1 MHTLNAAHVL
11 YRYSY
16 IDESTFIVSR
26 CLRKNIK
33 NSALDFQG
41 QFQNSR
47 HYKRPATKLG
57 FLSDDDKLR

>member
-33 NSALDFQG
+33 NLALDFQG

-47 HYKRPATKLG
+47 HLLDLQQSWVFSAI
-57 FLSDDDKLR
+57 DNLR